1 MKKNL
6 IVLQDGA
13 KDCGAACLRS
23 IIQYYGGN
31 VTLERLIELTKTTK
45 EGTTF
50 YNLKEASEEIGL
62 ATRSYRVD
70 DIEKIKE
77 INIPFICQITKNNYT
92 HFIVVYKIKD
102 NKLLIMDPSIG
113 KQSIDIFDFNNIW
126 TGNIMLFEKV
136 STLPLEEDP
145 NITNRLIK

>member
-77 INIPFICQITKNNYT
+77 INKYQVLIT
-92 HFIVVYKIKD
+92 
-102 NKLLIMDPSIG
+102 
-113 KQSIDIFDFNNIW
+113 IFYVNSEFL
-126 TGNIMLFEKV
+126 MCFFSK
-136 STLPLEEDP
+136 
-145 NITNRLIK
+145 